1 LSPLP
6 MRKVTNACPVPH
18 AHTYE
23 NQRSAL
29 LCMIRYVHTT
39 ALQRRVCNAHLVDEE
54 VMKERLTQLV
64 HLAGLFVE
72 EARLPTLSLLF
83 HSFP

>member
-1 LSPLP
+1 
-6 MRKVTNACPVPH
+6 
-18 AHTYE
+18 
-23 NQRSAL
+23 
-29 LCMIRYVHTT
+29 MIRYVHTT